1 MFRYLKIIKVKKM
14 EFIENFFT
22 GAPTWLNALLFIIG
36 LFLIIKGG
44 DWFVD
49 SASWIA
55 EVLGVP
61 KFVIGATIV
70 SIATTLP
77 EMIVSI
83 AATVKGNVDMAAG
96 NAIGSVT
103 ANTAMIM
110 GVFIVCMPFVIKRKE
125 FTPKALLMFLASAG
139 LVLGCI
145 FTQKNTL
152 TFEGETQDYYSLS
165 VYGTVFL
172 IAVFITF
179 FIENFISM
187 KKQDRQI
194 TTTLDSIA
202 IKFDDDASVVKEK
215 ASATEWIK
223 YILTFILG
231 AGGTVI
237 GAEILVNSGTI
248 LAEEIHVPQR
258 IISVFAVAI
267 GTSLPELVTTITALR
282 KKEGAL
288 SVGNILGANIIDL
301 TLILPICSFIS
312 MGNGSGALAV
322 SASSVTVDT
331 VVCLAAIAVAIF
343 PTIASGKFR
352 RWQGVVMLAG
362 YVGYVVVTVL
372 LK

>member
-1 MFRYLKIIKVKKM
+1 M
-14 EFIENFFT
+14 EFVENFF
-22 GAPTWLNALLFIIG
+22 ASSPTWLTALLFVVG
-36 LFLIIKGG
+36 LVCIIKGG

-77 EMIVSI
+77 EMIVSV
-83 AATVKGNVDMAAG
+83 AATIKGNVDMAAG

-110 GVFIVCMPFVIKRKE
+110 GVFIVCMPFAVERKE
-125 FTPKALLMFLASAG
+125 FTPKSLLMFGASAT

-145 FTQKNTL
+145 FTQKNLL
-152 TFEGETQDYYSLS
+152 TFEGEQQEYYSLS
-165 VYGTVFL
+165 IYGTIVLFVVFV
-172 IAVFITF
+172 IF

-187 KKQDRQI
+187 KNNDKQI
-194 TTTLDSIA
+194 EPSPDSVAIQFEDDIVPTKETATGKDWFKNIA
-202 IKFDDDASVVKEK
+202 M
-215 ASATEWIK
+215 
-223 YILTFILG
+223 FIVG
-231 AGGTVI
+231 AAGTVV
-237 GAEILVNSGTI
+237 GAEILVNAGTE
-248 LAEEIHVPQR
+248 LAEQIHVPQR

-312 MGNGSGALAV
+312 MGNGNGNLAV
-322 SASSVTVDT
+322 SASSVTIDMVA
-331 VVCLAAIAVAIF
+331 CLCAIAVAVF
-343 PTIASGKFR
+343 PTIISKKFR

-362 YVGYVVVTVL
+362 YLGYIGVTVL
-372 LK
+372 AK

>member
-1 MFRYLKIIKVKKM
+1 MQTVLMYV
-14 EFIENFFT
+14 
-22 GAPTWLNALLFIIG
+22 LFAIG
-36 LFLIIKGG
+36 LVLIIKGG

-83 AATVKGNVDMAAG
+83 QATAKGNVDMAAG

-110 GVFIVCMPFVIKRKE
+110 GVFIVCMPFAIKRKE
-125 FTPKALLMFLASAG
+125 FAPKAIMMFFASAA

-145 FTQKNTL
+145 FTKQETL
-152 TFEGETQDYYSLS
+152 TFEGETNLYYRLS
-165 VYGTVFL
+165 PIGLIVLFAIFVF
-172 IAVFITF
+172 F
-179 FIENFISM
+179 FIENLASM
-187 KKQDRQI
+187 KKSETQI
-194 TTTLDSIA
+194 EPSPENIGLQEEDDIVPSKETATKNDWFKNIIFFVLGAAGIVVGADLLVNYGTLIAQSLGIPQRVISVIA
-202 IKFDDDASVVKEK
+202 I
-215 ASATEWIK
+215 
-223 YILTFILG
+223 
-231 AGGTVI
+231 
-237 GAEILVNSGTI
+237 
-248 LAEEIHVPQR
+248 
-258 IISVFAVAI
+258 AI

-282 KKEGAL
+282 KKVGAL

-312 MGNGSGALAV
+312 MGKGTRELAV
-322 SASSVTVDT
+322 SVSSVTIDM
-331 VVCLAAIAVAIF
+331 VVCLCAIAVAVF
-343 PTIASGKFR
+343 PTIITKKFN

-362 YVGYVVVTVL
+362 YVGYVISVFV
-372 LK
+372 

>member
-1 MFRYLKIIKVKKM
+1 M
-14 EFIENFFT
+14 EFVESFFVK
-22 GAPTWLNALLFIIG
+22 APTLVTAVFFAIG

-83 AATVKGNVDMAAG
+83 AATIKGNVDMAAG

-103 ANTAMIM
+103 ANTAMIL
-110 GVFIVCMPFVIKRKE
+110 GVFIVCMPFAVKRKE
-125 FTPKALLMFLASAG
+125 FTPKALIVFFASAA
-139 LVLGCI
+139 LIFGCI
-145 FTQKNTL
+145 FTAKQQL

-165 VYGTVFL
+165 IYGTVIL
-172 IAVFITF
+172 IALFIVF

-187 KKQDRQI
+187 KNKDKQI
-194 TTTLDSIA
+194 EPSPESIA
-202 IKFDDDASVVKEK
+202 IQFEDDIVPTKETATGMDWFKNIAKF
-215 ASATEWIK
+215 
-223 YILTFILG
+223 LLG
-231 AGGTVI
+231 AAGTVI
-237 GAEILVNSGTI
+237 GAEILVNAGTV
-248 LAEEIHVPQR
+248 LAEDLHVPQR

-301 TLILPICSFIS
+301 TLILPICSFIT
-312 MGNGSGALAV
+312 MKNGSGALAV
-322 SASSVTVDT
+322 SASSVTVDMA
-331 VVCLAAIAVAIF
+331 VCLAAIAIAVF
-343 PTIASGKFR
+343 PTIISKKFH
-352 RWQGVVMLAG
+352 RWQGIVTLLG
-362 YVGYVVVTVL
+362 YVGYVVSTVV

>member
-1 MFRYLKIIKVKKM
+1 M
-14 EFIENFFT
+14 EFIESFFVS
-22 GAPTWLNALLFIIG
+22 APVWLTALFFIVG
-36 LFLIIKGG
+36 LALIIKGG

-110 GVFIVCMPFVIKRKE
+110 AVFIVCMPFSIKRKE
-125 FTPKALLMFLASAG
+125 FAPKGILMFCGAVG
-139 LVLGCI
+139 LVMGCI
-145 FTQKNTL
+145 FTQKSKM
-152 TFEGETQDYYSLS
+152 TFEGETNEYYTLAT
-165 VYGTVFL
+165 YGTIIL
-172 IAVFITF
+172 IVIFIIF

-187 KKQDRQI
+187 KNANTQI
-194 TTTLDSIA
+194 EPSPTSIG
-202 IKFDDDASVVKEK
+202 IQSEDDIIPTRETVTK
-215 ASATEWIK
+215 ADWIK
-223 YILTFILG
+223 NVSLFIIG
-231 AGGTVI
+231 AAGTVI
-237 GAEILVNSGTI
+237 GAELLVNAGTV
-248 LAEEIHVPQR
+248 LAEDMHVPQR
-258 IISVFAVAI
+258 IISVIAVAI

-288 SVGNILGANIIDL
+288 SVGNVLGANIIDL

-312 MGNGSGALAV
+312 MGSGHGALAV
-322 SASSVTVDT
+322 SASSVQVDMI
-331 VVCLAAIAVAIF
+331 VCLGAIAVAII
-343 PTIASGKFR
+343 PTIISKKFY
-352 RWQGVVMLAG
+352 RWQGAVMLLGYAG
-362 YVGYVVVTVL
+362 YVVSTVVF
-372 LK
+372 K

>member
-1 MFRYLKIIKVKKM
+1 M
-14 EFIENFFT
+14 EFIANFFST
-22 GAPTWLNALLFIIG
+22 SSTWLTAVFFVIG
-36 LFLIIKGG
+36 LVLIIKGG

-83 AATVKGNVDMAAG
+83 AATLRGNVDMAAG

-103 ANTAMIM
+103 ANTAMIL
-110 GVFIVCMPFVIKRKE
+110 GVFIVCMPFAVSRKE
-125 FTPKALLMFLASAG
+125 FAPKSLLMFGASVF

-145 FTQKNTL
+145 FTAKNTL
-152 TFEGETQDYYSLS
+152 TFEGEQQEYYSLS
-165 VYGTVFL
+165 VYGTAAL
-172 IAVFITF
+172 IIVFIVF

-187 KKQDRQI
+187 KNKDKQIEPSPTSVAIQFEDDI
-194 TTTLDSIA
+194 VPTKETATGKDWFKNIA
-202 IKFDDDASVVKEK
+202 M
-215 ASATEWIK
+215 
-223 YILTFILG
+223 FIVG
-231 AGGTVI
+231 AAGTVI
-237 GAEILVNSGTI
+237 GAEILVNAGTS
-248 LAEEIHVPQR
+248 LAEDIHVPQR

-312 MGNGSGALAV
+312 MGGGNGALAV
-322 SASSVTVDT
+322 SVSSVTIDM
-331 VVCLAAIAVAIF
+331 VVCLCAIAIAIF
-343 PTIASGKFR
+343 PTIVSKKFK
-352 RWQGVVMLAG
+352 RWQGITMLAG
-362 YVGYVVVTVL
+362 YIGYVVVTVVM
-372 LK
+372 K